1 MSNTFP
7 NTAAKSL
14 GYDPEQVDR
23 VIAKA
28 REQFADANSKVVTAD
43 ALRRAEFD
51 LVKGGYSISAV
62 DAALDRLDD
71 AFAAR
76 EAKTLQAQLGEY
88 GLNDYS
94 SRIEE
99 TILGRCE
106 RSRGSRFSGS
116 GVLLRGYSKKQVDE
130 LTERVYRHLT
140 AKQPLAIEDVRG
152 SLFKSKRGGYAE
164 NQVDA
169 FIDKV
174 VELLQIERSRQN

>member
-7 NTAAKSL
+7 TTAAKSL
-14 GYDPEQVDR
+14 GYEPEQVDR

-28 REQFADANSKVVTAD
+28 REQFADPNSKLVTSD
-43 ALRRAEFD
+43 ALRGAEFD

-76 EAKTLQAQLGEY
+76 EAKALQSQLGDY
-88 GLNDYS
+88 GLNDYC
-94 SRIEE
+94 SRIQEAV
-99 TILGRCE
+99 LGRCE
-106 RSRGSRFSGS
+106 RPKSKRFSGT
-116 GVLLRGYSKKQVDE
+116 GVLLRGYSKKQVDA

-140 AKQPLAIEDVRG
+140 AKQPLELDDLRRAVFR
-152 SLFKSKRGGYAE
+152 SKRGGYAE

-174 VELLQIERSRQN
+174 VELLQIERNR